1 VLNTEELV
9 ADSLSPCNQIMGLHI
24 LSRSFQLTF
33 YKPSNHWTYIGRLY
47 IGHKQINR
55 IKTAN
60 FWCLMSLVLWLKTSC
75 VCYVNVFAWH
85 WHSDMEFLFL
95 NVVYMSVIVVFDR
108 AFHHVVPK
116 SRNRFRSI
124 MELEVYT
131 KTFHRRLILV
141 CVGPVGGAMY
151 LHLLCSFMVWRD
163 ANWYVYFGP
172 V

>member
-1 VLNTEELV
+1 V
-9 ADSLSPCNQIMGLHI
+9 
-24 LSRSFQLTF
+24 
-33 YKPSNHWTYIGRLY
+33 
-47 IGHKQINR
+47 
-55 IKTAN
+55 
-60 FWCLMSLVLWLKTSC
+60 
-75 VCYVNVFAWH
+75 
-85 WHSDMEFLFL
+85 
-95 NVVYMSVIVVFDR
+95 SVIVVFDR

-163 ANWYVYFGP
+163 AN
-172 V
+172 